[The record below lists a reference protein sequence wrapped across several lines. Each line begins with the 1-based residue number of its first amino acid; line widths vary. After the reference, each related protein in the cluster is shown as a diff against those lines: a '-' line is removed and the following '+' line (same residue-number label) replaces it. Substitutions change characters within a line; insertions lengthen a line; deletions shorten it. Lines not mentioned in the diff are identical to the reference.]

1 MKQASILVVI
11 VLILLTACAHR
22 QMPNPWSDMTHKQR
36 STWMNGIYNAQY
48 DDYLVA
54 VAKPDLTKDE
64 CDMLHSKKKHLTE
77 LWPLLM
83 DYSHYADTGQ
93 VPPEAVEM
101 QVIKLINLLIE

>member
-1 MKQASILVVI
+1 
-11 VLILLTACAHR
+11 
-22 QMPNPWSDMTHKQR
+22 MTHKQR
-36 STWMNGIYNAQY
+36 SAWMNGVYNAQH

-54 VAKPDLTKDE
+54 VAKPDLTEDE
-64 CDMLHSKKKHLTE
+64 RDILRNKKKRLTE

-93 VPPEAVEM
+93 APPEAVEA